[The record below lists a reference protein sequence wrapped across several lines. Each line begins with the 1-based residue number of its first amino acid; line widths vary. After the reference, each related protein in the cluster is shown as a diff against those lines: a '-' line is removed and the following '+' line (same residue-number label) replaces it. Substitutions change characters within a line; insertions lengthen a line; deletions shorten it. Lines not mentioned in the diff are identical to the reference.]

1 MMERIFSTQDNSG
14 RGSEF
19 VTEWRRRGRA
29 AHPDALPSYFQFAVD
44 ADQPAVAR
52 SPRMAG
58 VAGPRRSRQAENDP
72 LQSFVSPRLQRPF
85 LKSNG
90 HSLATVR
97 LSLVRRSRRSP
108 VGVDMFVHCIRPAIL
123 RRQR

>member
-58 VAGPRRSRQAENDP
+58 VAEPRRSRQAENDP
-72 LQSFVSPRLQRPF
+72 QLPVALSGVQRRLTEWSGHPRQ
-85 LKSNG
+85 
-90 HSLATVR
+90 
-97 LSLVRRSRRSP
+97 LSGTAVRRPLLTLGMAAFYVSN
-108 VGVDMFVHCIRPAIL
+108 VADC
-123 RRQR
+123 